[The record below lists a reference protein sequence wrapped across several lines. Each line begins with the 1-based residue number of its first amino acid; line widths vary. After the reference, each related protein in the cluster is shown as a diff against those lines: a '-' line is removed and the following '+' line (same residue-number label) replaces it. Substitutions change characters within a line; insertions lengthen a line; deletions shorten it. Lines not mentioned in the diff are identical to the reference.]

1 MNQIVQ
7 RKGNAVA
14 KAVELD
20 DNDRLAVWLEGYFRF
35 SVATADSSRA
45 VQSRDLERFLRF
57 MILEEGHDL
66 RPAWTPRLSRAFIEA
81 LRSERREDGKR
92 QVADRTINRI
102 IAHLKTFASF
112 VHQHAPLPL
121 GHPTEKLPALPTT
134 TLLIDQ
140 RALTQGER
148 RRLLDAADLLPLVG
162 GRSKDRRRHRAG
174 DKRPMHPW
182 YRPWRNRA
190 IVYTLIE
197 TGMRRAGIVN
207 AELEGFDPGTRTLS
221 VLEKG
226 GVAHPYKISREGA
239 AAIADY
245 LEQERGRDESPAS
258 QALFLPATDNP
269 RAGNKL
275 TVDAVNRIWNEV
287 RELAGVDAKTPHS
300 ARHAMGRHLIA
311 RTGNMAAVQRQL
323 GHKNASYSMQYARI
337 SDDELLKTLDERSV
351 C

>member
-1 MNQIVQ
+1 MSQIVP
-7 RKGNAVA
+7 RKGNTLAEA
-14 KAVELD
+14 AGAEEQ
-20 DNDRLAVWLEGYFRF
+20 DRLSVWLEGYFRF
-35 SVATADSSRA
+35 SVATAESSRA
-45 VQSRDLERFLRF
+45 VQHRDQERFLRF
-57 MILEEGHDL
+57 MVLEEGHDL

-81 LRSERREDGKR
+81 LRQARREDGKR

-162 GRSKDRRRHRAG
+162 GRSKDRRRHGAG
-174 DKRPMHPW
+174 EKPMHPW

-226 GVAHPYKISREGA
+226 GIAHPYKISREGA

-245 LEQERGRDESPAS
+245 LEQERGRDEGPVSP
-258 QALFLPATDNP
+258 ALFLPAADNP
-269 RAGNKL
+269 RAGSKL

-287 RELAGVDAKTPHS
+287 RELAGVGAKTPHS

-311 RTGNMAAVQRQL
+311 KTGNMAAVQRQL

-337 SDDELLKTLDERSV
+337 SDDELLATLDKR
-351 C
+351 

>member
-1 MNQIVQ
+1 MNQIMQ
-7 RKGNAVA
+7 RKGNALV
-14 KAVELD
+14 KKGEGED
-20 DNDRLAVWLEGYFRF
+20 QDRLSVWLEGYFRF
-35 SVATADSSRA
+35 AVATAESSRA
-45 VQSRDLERFLRF
+45 VQRRDLERFLSF

-81 LRSERREDGKR
+81 MRNERREDGKR
-92 QVADRTINRI
+92 QVADRTINRMM
-102 IAHLKTFASF
+102 AHLKTFASF

-140 RALTQGER
+140 RALSQAER
-148 RRLLDAADLLPLVG
+148 RKLLDAADLLPLVG
-162 GRSKDRRRHRAG
+162 GRSKDRRRHGAG
-174 DKRPMHPW
+174 DKPVHPW

-190 IVYTLIE
+190 ILYTLIE

-207 AELEGFDPGTRTLS
+207 AELEGFDPVTRTVS

-239 AAIADY
+239 AAITDY
-245 LEQERGRDESPAS
+245 LDQERDRDESLAS
-258 QALFLPATDNP
+258 PALFLPAADNP
-269 RAGNKL
+269 RAGTKL
-275 TVDAVNRIWNEV
+275 TVDAVNRIWNET
-287 RELAGVDAKTPHS
+287 RELAGVDTKTPHS

-311 RTGNMAAVQRQL
+311 KTGNMAAVQRQL

-337 SDDELLKTLDERSV
+337 SDEELLDKLDER
-351 C
+351 

>member
-1 MNQIVQ
+1 MNQIVR
-7 RKGNAVA
+7 RKENAVA
-14 KAVELD
+14 EAVKLD
-20 DNDRLAVWLEGYFRF
+20 DKDRLAVWLKGYFRF
-35 SVATADSSRA
+35 SVATAESSRA
-45 VQSRDLERFLRF
+45 VQRRDLERFIRF
-57 MILEEGHDL
+57 MVLEEGHDL

-81 LRSERREDGKR
+81 LRNERREDGKR
-92 QVADRTINRI
+92 QVADRSINRMM
-102 IAHLKTFASF
+102 AHLKTFASF

-140 RALTQGER
+140 RALSQAER
-148 RRLLDAADLLPLVG
+148 RKLLDAADLLPLVG
-162 GRSKDRRRHRAG
+162 GRSKDRRRHGAA
-174 DKRPMHPW
+174 DKPVHPW
-182 YRPWRNRA
+182 YRAWRNRA
-190 IVYTLIE
+190 IIYTLIE
-197 TGMRRAGIVN
+197 TGMRRAGIVQ
-207 AELEGFDPGTRTLS
+207 AELEGFDPGTRTLN

-245 LEQERGRDESPAS
+245 LTQERGRDEGLVSP
-258 QALFLPATDNP
+258 ALFLPVADNP
-269 RAGNKL
+269 RAGAKL

-311 RTGNMAAVQRQL
+311 KTGNMAAVQRQL

-337 SDDELLKTLDERSV
+337 SDEELLDTLDKR
-351 C
+351 